1 MKIYLTFIK
10 YIQEIFLAISISIMA
25 ILPIV
30 LVFYPDTIST
40 AINQNLYFISHIVLF
55 FVMMVRPLADIFTE
69 TKWIRPLVILRKGTG
84 VLSASII
91 IAFILAKLIT
101 DPLTYFANMG
111 TWAYWSM
118 TNYAVLAH
126 MADISAVLLIITS
139 NNLSKKIMGSGW
151 KILQKL
157 SYVYFFGS
165 SLYVYLLYGN
175 IELVVAMT
183 MVSTVTFIAF
193 IKNKERAKLQTI

>member
-40 AINQNLYFISHIVLF
+40 AINQNLYLISHIVLF

-101 DPLTYFANMG
+101 DPITYFANMG

-118 TNYAVLAH
+118 TDYAVLAH
-126 MADISAVLLIITS
+126 MADISAILLIITS

-175 IELVVAMT
+175 VELVVAMT